1 MSWISW
7 IITCDVLIGWS
18 CLGWLLATQLSPRLL
33 HFSIFQNQTTFLPSA
48 LHIRTS
54 PCSQIRWLFFH
65 LCFIYVCVCGHQFSL
80 CCDHYLWCELCTLHW
95 RKPCWRVYDSWESK
109 LGVTPYIENCFF
121 IRKLWH
127 YISGK
132 HAYRCL
138 FVILHQQPFVER
150 DLYATFSLRDL
161 CPYVY
166 CTEKEEK
173 KGRSDRTDFFQICH
187 CTRLCVAK

>member
-1 MSWISW
+1 M
-7 IITCDVLIGWS
+7 
-18 CLGWLLATQLSPRLL
+18 
-33 HFSIFQNQTTFLPSA
+33 HFSVFQNKMTFLPSV
-48 LHIRTS
+48 LHIRM
-54 PCSQIRWLFFH
+54 
-65 LCFIYVCVCGHQFSL
+65 CVCGHQFSL

-109 LGVTPYIENCFF
+109 LGVAPHIENCFF

-166 CTEKEEK
+166 CTEKDEK

-187 CTRLCVAK
+187 CTRLCSQAKIMFKCVAVCCVHLGNISLSKLNVFSDSMLHKCDDRTGWTA